1 MICSPDSSI
10 NTTEILLKVA
20 SCIRLVFDYIYL
32 LFVPLTLQ
40 IMAAEYTS
48 ACDTNHLQLFPR
60 SWILWEVVISKCLF
74 LGCVLLFIVFI
85 QIVLLLKDCLIH
97 VCSAFDV
104 LTAFFYYIS
113 CKVQQ
118 LEITLLWQW
127 RYKCYFSN
135 SSVPLTFVKIS
146 FSSEW
151 SEFSDLSIIAIR
163 I

>member
-1 MICSPDSSI
+1 MTCSPDSSI
-10 NTTEILLKVA
+10 NTTEILLKVG
-20 SCIRLVFDYIYL
+20 SSIRLAFDYIYL

-40 IMAAEYTS
+40 IMAAAYTS

-74 LGCVLLFIVFI
+74 LGFALLFIVFI
-85 QIVLLLKDCLIH
+85 HIVLLLKDCLRH
-97 VCSAFDV
+97 VYSAFDV
-104 LTAFFYYIS
+104 LTAFFYIS

-118 LEITLLWQW
+118 LKITLLWQW
-127 RYKCYFSN
+127 RYTCYFSN

-151 SEFSDLSIIAIR
+151 SEFSDLSITAIR